1 MIAWRVPSRKLSGEK
16 QASEGA
22 EWREFFIELLG
33 LGQARQGF
41 RPPAPSESPTAVV
54 GKSRLLCSLGQWA
67 QRSERECTGG
77 HALGGLC
84 GMTAVYVKN
93 SQEIVTGG
101 WRGISAGG
109 VGWKWHGMTTLE

>member
-54 GKSRLLCSLGQWA
+54 GNRAYCAHWGSGHRGAKESVQVATHLGA
-67 QRSERECTGG
+67 C
-77 HALGGLC
+77 
-84 GMTAVYVKN
+84 AV
-93 SQEIVTGG
+93 
-101 WRGISAGG
+101 
-109 VGWKWHGMTTLE
+109 